1 MTSMSAFVPSP
12 DEQES
17 INDSPAPAE
26 VDVFPQL
33 MGATGDTVG
42 TLDEV
47 GVATESRL
55 ARLKRI
61 GKPIVGFFSVQILVQ
76 ILTMLSGLLLVRTMS
91 KSEYAF
97 YTVAN
102 SMQGTISLLGDSGI
116 SSALTAIGGV
126 VWQDKRR
133 FGELIQTGLEFRRKF
148 GALLF
153 VTIGPLMWWLLYSN
167 GASAL
172 YAGFLCAI
180 VLAGSSLSLVHG
192 VLIIV
197 PRLHSRVSQL
207 QNAELMMAT
216 LRLLIIG
223 AASFIFLNAATATV
237 VVLITLGLQNV
248 LYRRWASVDA
258 DLKAPTNA
266 EDRQKIWK
274 VLRSQAP
281 TVMFFCIQGQITIV
295 IIGLFGSANA
305 VANVGALGRITIF
318 FSIVTSLMVNVVLPR
333 FARAQTRAKIR
344 KLYFQIIGFYTLI
357 TGTFL
362 LAVFLFAHQ
371 ILVILGDKYAGLG
384 NELIYLSL
392 GASAAAMTG
401 ILYSLNATKGWL
413 EWTWVTIP
421 LTLLIQIACVPFL
434 DLSSIRDVV
443 ILGAAQP
450 VGAAIVSIIQATRAF
465 RAMDEAG
472 QVSM

>member
-1 MTSMSAFVPSP
+1 MSAFVPLP
-12 DEQES
+12 DEQKSVSDES
-17 INDSPAPAE
+17 LPE
-26 VDVFPQL
+26 QVDVFPEL

-47 GVATESRL
+47 GVAVESRL

-61 GKPIVGFFSVQILVQ
+61 GKPLAGFFGVQVIVQ
-76 ILTMLSGLLLVRTMS
+76 ILTLFSGLLLVRSMS
-91 KSEYAF
+91 KPEYAF
-97 YTVAN
+97 YTIAN

-116 SSALTAIGGV
+116 GSALTAIGGV

-172 YAGFLCAI
+172 YAFALCAI
-180 VLAGSSLSLVHG
+180 VMAGSSLSLVHG

-207 QNAELMMAT
+207 QNAELLMAT
-216 LRLLIIG
+216 LRLIIIS
-223 AASFIFLNAATATV
+223 AASFIFLNAALATF
-237 VVLITLGLQNV
+237 VVLITLGLQN
-248 LYRRWASVDA
+248 LFYRRWAALDA

-266 EDRQKIWK
+266 EDRVKIWK

-281 TVMFFCIQGQITIV
+281 TVMFFCLQGQITVV

-344 KLYFQIIGFYTLI
+344 KLYFQIIGFYSVI
-357 TGTFL
+357 TAAFL
-362 LAVFLFAHQ
+362 FIIFVFAHQ
-371 ILVILGDKYAGLG
+371 ILIILGEKYMGLG

-401 ILYSLNATKGWL
+401 ILYSLNATKNWL
-413 EWTWVTIP
+413 EWTWLTIP
-421 LTLLIQIACVPFL
+421 LTLIIQIACVPFL

-443 ILGAAQP
+443 ILSAAQP
-450 VGAAIVSIIQATRAF
+450 LGAGIVSIFQATRAF
-465 RAMDEAG
+465 RAMDESG
-472 QVSM
+472 QISM